1 MESAPAY
8 QNALDH
14 SNFSHDVNYTQHAP
28 QQPRRNRQRNII
40 WFNPPFSM
48 NVSTN
53 IGRNFLNL
61 IDNHFPSHHKLHKIF
76 NRNTVKVSYSC
87 MSNVK
92 SIITKHNAHKARKN
106 KTQGKGTVNCSCS
119 KNAMKKDIVYK
130 ATVTTS
136 NPNTIMN
143 YIGMTSTTFKERLA
157 NHNYTF
163 EHKEHSNKTELSKY
177 IWTLKDN
184 KKDFNINWQILK
196 RAISYTGGSK
206 RCNLCLEE
214 KCCILKENQNCL
226 LNKRMEIISTCRHRK
241 KFRVNNA
248 NNTLPQFD

>member
-1 MESAPAY
+1 
-8 QNALDH
+8 
-14 SNFSHDVNYTQHAP
+14 
-28 QQPRRNRQRNII
+28 
-40 WFNPPFSM
+40 
-48 NVSTN
+48 
-53 IGRNFLNL
+53 
-61 IDNHFPSHHKLHKIF
+61 
-76 NRNTVKVSYSC
+76 
-87 MSNVK
+87 
-92 SIITKHNAHKARKN
+92 
-106 KTQGKGTVNCSCS
+106 
-119 KNAMKKDIVYK
+119 
-130 ATVTTS
+130 
-136 NPNTIMN
+136 MN

-214 KCCILKENQNCL
+214 KFCILKENQNCL

-241 KFRVNNA
+241 EFRVNNA
-248 NNTLPQFD
+248 NNT